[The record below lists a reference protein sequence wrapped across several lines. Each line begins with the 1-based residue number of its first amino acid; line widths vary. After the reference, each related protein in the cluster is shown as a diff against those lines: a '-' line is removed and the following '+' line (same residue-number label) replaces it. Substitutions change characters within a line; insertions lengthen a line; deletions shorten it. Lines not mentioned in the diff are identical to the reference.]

1 MIRSCGAEKGTQS
14 TQQESFIACVGKQY
28 LYPSDL
34 ASMGLSPID
43 AADADFFIK
52 KYVEEWACKQLLIA
66 QATDSSVELSIE
78 SRLNDYKHDLLAYHF
93 LESLIQH
100 EFDPHVSSEEI
111 ADYYQKYKQS
121 DFILHHD
128 IVKGI
133 FLAMPKKAACVNA
146 VKSLML
152 SNKVADRK
160 KLQACC
166 KPYLGTAILEADQW
180 FAWEAVLAKIGYRP
194 PVDATRLLKTNKF
207 IHVAGR
213 KHIYFLKINQY
224 KIAQDIAPLE
234 AVEGRIK
241 AIILHKRKVDL
252 INKIKYKLLENAKKN
267 HTCLIQIN

>member
-1 MIRSCGAEKGTQS
+1 MRSCGAEKS
-14 TQQESFIACVGKQY
+14 TQNAQRESFIACVGKQY

-34 ASMGLSPID
+34 ASMGFSHVD
-43 AADADFFIK
+43 AADTDFFIK
-52 KYVEEWACKQLLIA
+52 KYVEEWACKQLLVA
-66 QATDSSVELSIE
+66 QASDSSIQLAIE
-78 SRLNDYKHDLLAYHF
+78 SSLNDYKHDLLAYHS
-93 LESLIQH
+93 LETLIQR
-100 EFDPHVSSEEI
+100 EFDAHVSSEEV

-133 FLAMPKKAACVNA
+133 FLAIPKKAACVNA

-152 SNKVADRK
+152 SNKTADQK

-166 KPYLGTAILEADQW
+166 KPYLDTAILEADQW

-194 PVDATRLLKTNKF
+194 LVDATRLLKTNKF

-224 KIAQDIAPLE
+224 KIAQEIAPLE
-234 AVEGRIK
+234 VVEGRIR
-241 AIILHKRKVDL
+241 AIILHKRRVDL

-267 HTCLIQIN
+267 HTCIIQIN